1 MNKFLSILLFTL
13 VIACSKAEADHSD
26 NGKCLDEIKHW
37 NSLTSAQQEQADA
50 KAKRNEGT
58 NAWANG
64 DKEACET
71 AYTQAI
77 ILATD

>member
-1 MNKFLSILLFTL
+1 MKKILLSTITALFIT
-13 VIACSKAEADHSD
+13 VSASADHVA
-26 NGKCLDEIKHW
+26 NGKCIDEIKHW
-37 NSLTSAQQEQADA
+37 NSLTQAQKEQADA
-50 KAKRNEGT
+50 KAKRDEGT

-64 DKEACET
+64 DKGACET

>member
-37 NSLTSAQQEQADA
+37 NLLTSAQQEQADA

-58 NAWANG
+58 NAWASG